1 MLEDRKKECAEA
13 FEEVSK
19 PLPKPSKKHPSPVTL
34 RLTREER
41 AQLERDAGDRTLS
54 SYIRFRLFGDDVK
67 PWPHKRPTKPLNRPD
82 LDHVILGQL
91 LGALGKSRLS
101 NNLNQIAKAANMGAL
116 PVTDDLTDELHAACA
131 DVRDMRVLLIKALN
145 RASV

>member
-1 MLEDRKKECAEA
+1 MLEDRKTECTEA
-13 FEEVSK
+13 FGTVSK

-54 SYIRFRLFGDDVK
+54 SYIRFRLFGEDVK
-67 PWPHKRPTKPLNRPD
+67 PWPHRRPGKALHKPH
-82 LDHVILGQL
+82 LDHVILAQL

-101 NNLNQIAKAANMGAL
+101 NNLNQIAKAANIGAL
-116 PVTDDLTDELHAACA
+116 PVTDELSDELHAACA
-131 DVRDMRVLLIKALN
+131 DIRDMRRLLIKALN
-145 RASV
+145 RAG